1 MSPKREP
8 SYIDEPEH
16 PWERQPGESDS
27 AWTAFVQYRD
37 LGPAQRSL
45 AKLGQIHGKDRRS
58 YSAWSSERSWVARC
72 AAYDAWVDRQT
83 KLAEIE
89 AIREMKRRHVQLGR
103 DLQEAAALGL
113 KRLISAQKALEGT
126 EDPEASS
133 PLNAKGIREL
143 AELGAKLERL
153 SLGEPDAI
161 EVARIETTPTQDY
174 SRLSVDE
181 LRTLLTLTRKASS
194 ADDGEDTDADAD
206 E

>member
-1 MSPKREP
+1 MSRRPKT

-16 PWERQPGESDS
+16 PWERQPGETDS
-27 AWTAFVQYRD
+27 AWQGFVTYRD
-37 LGPAQRSL
+37 KKPGQRSL
-45 AKLGQIHGKDRRS
+45 ESVGKCLGKTRQ
-58 YSAWSSERSWVARC
+58 ALEPWSSRWNWVARC

-161 EVARIETTPTQDY
+161 EVARIETTPAQDY